1 MSVCRVIGVGH
12 TGITVSDIDRSISFY
27 RDVLGFEVG
36 TKMRVGGEM
45 FEKVT
50 GVPGAEID
58 IAFVRAHGHFFELL
72 SYAKPEDRAAS
83 KLRACDPGFMDVSF
97 KVENLDDVVASIK
110 THGFEPLSP
119 IQTVPEGPEK
129 GLRVI
134 YARDPDGVVLE
145 FMEEPRGVILEHLH
159 GP

>member
-1 MSVCRVIGVGH
+1 MSPVRVVGVGH
-12 TGITVSDIDRSISFY
+12 VGITVSDIDRSISFY

-36 TKMRVGGEM
+36 KKMRVGGEM

-58 IAFVRAHGHFFELL
+58 IAFVRAHGQFLELL
-72 SYAKPEDRAAS
+72 CYVKPEDRTAS
-83 KLRACDPGFMDVSF
+83 KLRACDPGFMHVAF
-97 KVENLDDVVASIK
+97 KVQNLDNVVASIK
-110 THGFEPLSP
+110 AYGFQPLNA

-134 YARDPDGVVLE
+134 YAQDPDGVVLE
-145 FMEEPRGVILEHLH
+145 FIEEPHGFTLERV
-159 GP
+159 

>member
-1 MSVCRVIGVGH
+1 MGAVRVVGVGH
-12 TGITVSDIDRSISFY
+12 IGITVSDIDRSMSFY

-36 TKMRVGGEM
+36 KKMRVGGEM
-45 FEKVT
+45 FEKIT

-58 IAFVRAHGHFFELL
+58 IAFVRTHGHFFELL
-72 SYAKPEDRAAS
+72 CYVKPEDRAVS
-83 KLRACDPGFMDVSF
+83 KLRACDPGFMHAAF
-97 KVENLDDVVASIK
+97 KVQNLDNVVASIT
-110 THGFEPLSP
+110 THGFQPLSA

-145 FMEEPRGVILEHLH
+145 FIEEPPGFTLEHV
-159 GP
+159 